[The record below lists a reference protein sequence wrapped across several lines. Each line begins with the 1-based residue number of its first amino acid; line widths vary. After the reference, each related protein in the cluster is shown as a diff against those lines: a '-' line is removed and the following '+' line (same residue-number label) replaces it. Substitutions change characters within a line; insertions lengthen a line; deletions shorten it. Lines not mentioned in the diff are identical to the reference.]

1 MCTGMLYENDTP
13 EFYGVQNHRFHVH
26 DLRGRGQRSQSFC
39 YRLEFD
45 VFCALF
51 SAKPELY
58 GARVRAKRT
67 GIAVRSLTCPRLRG
81 GVDNNI
87 TESQSR

>member
-58 GARVRAKRT
+58 GARRAQSAPESPCAALHVHAF
-67 GIAVRSLTCPRLRG
+67 GG